1 MALSGVLWRVGFK
14 VRVVSRNRIEPE
26 VPYGWQAA
34 HETILAMP
42 LFSERVTVQ
51 ESFMLK
57 KRVRLQGLNPLFVW
71 RYCSQPRNFLP
82 SLTLER
88 QRGCYSSRSKTYG
101 G

>member
-1 MALSGVLWRVGFK
+1 MALSGVLWRVDFK
-14 VRVVSRNRIEPE
+14 VRVVSRNIIEPE

-34 HETILAMP
+34 HEIFPAML
-42 LFSERVTVQ
+42 LFDQRITVQ
-51 ESFMLK
+51 ESLMLK
-57 KRVRLQGLNPLFVW
+57 KRVRIQVLNPLFVW